1 MPIHD
6 PATAPF
12 VAELLTMKAE
22 DQAASPKANSP
33 DLTEQLAW
41 RRLTARHGDR
51 LRALLEEHGRWPV
64 PDEVGEE
71 ASTAAWLVAQH
82 ADRQLDVQR
91 LAVRLLERAI
101 TDGTA
106 GPDGRRQLAFL
117 RDRLH
122 VNAGLPQKYGTQ
134 IQGITSDGAP
144 IPWPVEDAGMLDVHR
159 ARVGIPPFAAYT
171 RAHAPE

>member
-1 MPIHD
+1 MPTHETD
-6 PATAPF
+6 TPL
-12 VAELLTMKAE
+12 VAELLTMRAE
-22 DQAASPKANSP
+22 DEASSAKANSA

-41 RRLTARHGDR
+41 RQLTARHGDR

-82 ADRQLDVQR
+82 ADRQLEVQR
-91 LAVRLLERAI
+91 LAVRLLEEALAA
-101 TDGTA
+101 GTA
-106 GPDGRRQLAFL
+106 GPEGRRHLAFL

-134 IQGITSDGAP
+134 IQGVTSDGAP
-144 IPWPVEDAGMLDVHR
+144 IPWPVEDERMLDTHR

-171 RAHAPE
+171 RAHAPK